1 MPSTLKTTVLLVAVI
16 GIVKWPFGLCCYYWA
31 MTKWQQ
37 FFTVSRFSGI
47 TRKMLKHVHTRIEEV
62 QHQLQQLLPSDAIL
76 VGHSLNFDLDA
87 LQVPIL
93 LTLIFCFWLVVFQK
107 LLLSH
112 IMCTE
117 CKDVACCYWCS
128 VVCVCLLDIIMSCAK
143 MDELIEMPFGDLG
156 WNEEQCIR
164 CRLRSSIFL
173 FFGGAAM
180 WRFIRILRSLVTSWK
195 NV

>member
-1 MPSTLKTTVLLVAVI
+1 MTLWFVLLLLSHD
-16 GIVKWPFGLCCYYWA
+16 K
-31 MTKWQQ
+31 MQQ
-37 FFTVSRFSGI
+37 VFTVSRFSGI

-93 LTLIFCFWLVVFQK
+93 LTHIFCFWLVVFQK

-117 CKDVACCYWCS
+117 CKDVACCY
-128 VVCVCLLDIIMSCAK
+128 
-143 MDELIEMPFGDLG
+143 
-156 WNEEQCIR
+156 
-164 CRLRSSIFL
+164 
-173 FFGGAAM
+173 
-180 WRFIRILRSLVTSWK
+180 
-195 NV
+195 